1 MDEPGGVEPGGVE
14 PGGDDTVAPE
24 LLPVVEVGPVAH
36 GGHCVARIEGQVVFV
51 RHALPGERVRV
62 RVTDRTSSF
71 LRGDAVEVLE
81 ASPDRMPPP
90 CPWTASCG
98 GCDFQHVRPDA
109 QRRLLGDVVREQ
121 LRRLAGLD
129 WDGEVEEVS
138 PELGWRTRMQYTR
151 AADGRVGLRAHRSH
165 DVVAID
171 HCRIAHPDLPAVAD
185 VAPGAERLE
194 AVVSSSG
201 ERAVVADGRRAF
213 GPRRLVE
220 QVRHRRFGV
229 AAGGFWQ
236 VHPRAAETLVDA
248 VLAGADLRVGD
259 RVADLYAG
267 VGLFS
272 AFAAEQVGPTGHVV
286 SVEWDRVASAEAE
299 RNLADLP
306 HAEVRQGAT
315 ERVVRS
321 LGRADVVVLDPPRVG
336 AKKAVRDIAGL
347 GARRIVYVSCD
358 PASLA
363 RDLAR
368 FADLGYH
375 VRDVR
380 AFAVFPM
387 THHVECVVVL
397 DAVAGTSSGP
407 AAS

>member
-1 MDEPGGVEPGGVE
+1 MSDAVSDMRV
-14 PGGDDTVAPE
+14 E
-24 LLPVVEVGPVAH
+24 LLPIVEVGSVAH
-36 GGHCVARIEGQVVFV
+36 GGHCVARLDGQVVFV
-51 RHALPGERVRV
+51 RHSLPGERVRV
-62 RVTDRTSSF
+62 RITDRTSSF

-81 ASPDRMPPP
+81 PSPDRVEPP

-98 GCDFQHVRPDA
+98 GCDFQHVDPEA

-129 WDGEVEEVS
+129 WDGEVEQVS

-151 AADGRVGLRAHRSH
+151 AADGQVGLRGHRSH

-171 HCRIAHPDLPAVAD
+171 RCRIAHPDLPPVAD
-185 VAPGAERLE
+185 AAPGAERLE
-194 AVVSSSG
+194 AVLSSTG
-201 ERAVVADGRRAF
+201 ERTVLADGRRVS
-213 GPRRLVE
+213 GPRRITE
-220 QVRHRRFGV
+220 QVHHRRFAV

-248 VLAGADLRVGD
+248 VLAGAELRPGD

-286 SVEWDRVASAEAE
+286 SVEWDRAASAEAE

-306 HAEVRQGAT
+306 QAEVRRGPTEQVTRSIGA
-315 ERVVRS
+315 
-321 LGRADVVVLDPPRVG
+321 ADVVVLDPPRAG

-347 GARRIVYVSCD
+347 GARRLVYVSCD

-368 FADLGYH
+368 FADLGYR

-380 AFAVFPM
+380 AFALFPM

-397 DAVAGTSSGP
+397 DAVPGTSPGSS
-407 AAS
+407 AS

>member
-1 MDEPGGVEPGGVE
+1 MTED
-14 PGGDDTVAPE
+14 
-24 LLPVVEVGPVAH
+24 LPIVEVGSVAH
-36 GGHCVARIEGQVVFV
+36 GGHCVARLDGQVVFV
-51 RHALPGERVRV
+51 RHSLPRERVRV
-62 RVTDRTSSF
+62 RITDRTSSF

-81 ASPDRMPPP
+81 PSPDRVEPP

-98 GCDFQHVRPDA
+98 GCDFQHVDPEA

-129 WDGEVEEVS
+129 WDGEVEQVS

-151 AADGRVGLRAHRSH
+151 AADGQVGLRGHRSH

-171 HCRIAHPDLPAVAD
+171 RCRIAHPDLPPVAD
-185 VAPGAERLE
+185 AAPGAERLE
-194 AVVSSSG
+194 AVLSSTG
-201 ERAVVADGRRAF
+201 ERTVLADGRRVS
-213 GPRRLVE
+213 GPRRMTE
-220 QVRHRRFGV
+220 QVHHRRFAV

-248 VLAGADLRVGD
+248 VLAGAELRPGD

-286 SVEWDRVASAEAE
+286 SVEWDRAASAEAE

-306 HAEVRQGAT
+306 QAEVRRGPTEQVTRSIGA
-315 ERVVRS
+315 
-321 LGRADVVVLDPPRVG
+321 ADVVVLDPPRAG

-347 GARRIVYVSCD
+347 GARRLVYVSCD

-368 FADLGYH
+368 FADLGYR

-380 AFAVFPM
+380 AFALFPM

-397 DAVAGTSSGP
+397 DAVPGTSPGSS
-407 AAS
+407 AS

>member
-1 MDEPGGVEPGGVE
+1 MTE
-14 PGGDDTVAPE
+14 E
-24 LLPVVEVGPVAH
+24 LPIVEVGPVAH
-36 GGHCVARIEGQVVFV
+36 GGHCVARVDGQVVFV

-62 RVTDRTSSF
+62 RITDRTSSF
-71 LRGDAVEVLE
+71 LRGDAVEILE
-81 ASPDRMPPP
+81 PSPDRVEPP

-109 QRRLLGDVVREQ
+109 QRQLLGDVVREQ

-151 AADGRVGLRAHRSH
+151 GADGQVGLRAHRSH
-165 DVVAID
+165 DVVPID
-171 HCRIAHPDLPAVAD
+171 RCRIAHPDLPAVAD
-185 VAPGAERLE
+185 VAPGGERLE
-194 AVVSSSG
+194 AVLSSTG
-201 ERAVVADGRRAF
+201 ERAVLADGRRVS
-213 GPRRLVE
+213 GPRRITE
-220 QVRHRRFGV
+220 QVHHRRFGV

-248 VLAGADLRVGD
+248 VLAGAELRPGD

-272 AFAAEQVGPTGHVV
+272 AFVAERVGPTGHVV
-286 SVEWDRVASAEAE
+286 SVEWDRAASAEAE

-306 HAEVRQGAT
+306 QAEVRRGPT
-315 ERVVRS
+315 ERVARS
-321 LGRADVVVLDPPRVG
+321 IGAADVVVLDPPRAG
-336 AKKAVRDIAGL
+336 AKKALRDIAGL
-347 GARRIVYVSCD
+347 GARRLVYVSCD

-368 FADLGYH
+368 FADLGYQ

-380 AFAVFPM
+380 AFALFPM

-397 DAVAGTSSGP
+397 DAVPGTSPGS

>member
-1 MDEPGGVEPGGVE
+1 MSDAVSDMRV
-14 PGGDDTVAPE
+14 E
-24 LLPVVEVGPVAH
+24 LLPVVEVGSVAH
-36 GGHCVARIEGQVVFV
+36 GGHCVARLDGQVVFV
-51 RHALPGERVRV
+51 RHSLPGERVRV
-62 RVTDRTSSF
+62 RITDRTSSF

-81 ASPDRMPPP
+81 PSPDRVEPP

-98 GCDFQHVRPDA
+98 GCDFQHVDPEA

-129 WDGEVEEVS
+129 WDGEVEQVS

-151 AADGRVGLRAHRSH
+151 AADGQVGLRGHRSH

-171 HCRIAHPDLPAVAD
+171 RCRIAHPDLPPVAD
-185 VAPGAERLE
+185 AAPGAERLE
-194 AVVSSSG
+194 AVLSSTG
-201 ERAVVADGRRAF
+201 ERTVLADGRRVS
-213 GPRRLVE
+213 GPRRITE
-220 QVRHRRFGV
+220 QVHHRRFAV

-248 VLAGADLRVGD
+248 VLAGAELRPGD

-286 SVEWDRVASAEAE
+286 SVEWDRAASAEAE

-306 HAEVRQGAT
+306 QAEVRRGPTEQVTRSIGA
-315 ERVVRS
+315 
-321 LGRADVVVLDPPRVG
+321 ADVVVLDPPRAG

-347 GARRIVYVSCD
+347 GARRLVYVSCD

-368 FADLGYH
+368 FADLGYR

-380 AFAVFPM
+380 AFALFPM

-397 DAVAGTSSGP
+397 DAVPGTSPGSS
-407 AAS
+407 AS